1 MSSMK
6 ELLDEME
13 SLTRAAG
20 SQPTPTGIPRVLM
33 IRGEVLSSQL
43 VALYEPMI
51 GVVLQG
57 TKTLKIGDQV
67 LRCQA
72 PSYFVL
78 PVELPVMG
86 MVHQGEAGAPYLSV
100 GLTLDRERVAELLR
114 DLPPDPGLERSPQD
128 FVVCAAGEEFL
139 SALLRLLRL
148 MKSPKDIPALAP
160 AYEREILYRVIQGPQ
175 GWMLRDLA
183 KLGSSLSRIETTA
196 SWIKEHLAEPIS
208 VDFLARQ
215 AGMSNTAYHRHF
227 RAATGMSPIQFQKH
241 LRLHR
246 ARSLL
251 VVGAPTVATVA
262 YEVGY
267 QSASQFNREYAKL
280 FGRSPRQGR
289 APAATGGRARGI
301 LPLVWCPQ
309 NSWGLDLAVLAS
321 SRSTP
326 VLDVLTSTPALLAF
340 PRLCQNDDLQRPER
354 HKHRFARH
362 RKYLSAVFR
371 KNLHGSDPVNPVI
384 LSLSLIPRNF
394 WDTTLGVDDVHGL
407 EERLAQLWCTRDHA
421 VAANQA
427 FLGQEVVRPSSRLLH
442 QKHSGGGVPGVDVQ
456 FAVAV
461 LAARG
466 HISKTQRAGAAAFD
480 PGSQIVQPRR
490 DLVILFKRR
499 PGRPPQLDDALTR
512 VLDVAHTNR
521 LPIQG
526 GSAAPAGRKEFAGH
540 GIKDDSNLGK
550 PLRKKRDGDAEPGD
564 SPGKVGRAVNRIN
577 DPGAATV
584 RSASFLTEKA
594 VFGKS
599 FGQPC
604 GNEFFHLG
612 VGFGQIV
619 LGPLEGE
626 LEVLV
631 AFEKPPSNQASRFL
645 GDRGGHHQAKLHRVV
660 DIHQISS
667 RLRF

>member
-280 FGRSPRQGR
+280 FGRSP
-289 APAATGGRARGI
+289 AR
-301 LPLVWCPQ
+301 
-309 NSWGLDLAVLAS
+309 D
-321 SRSTP
+321 
-326 VLDVLTSTPALLAF
+326 AL
-340 PRLCQNDDLQRPER
+340 QLQRE
-354 HKHRFARH
+354 
-362 RKYLSAVFR
+362 
-371 KNLHGSDPVNPVI
+371 G
-384 LSLSLIPRNF
+384 
-394 WDTTLGVDDVHGL
+394 
-407 EERLAQLWCTRDHA
+407 E
-421 VAANQA
+421 
-427 FLGQEVVRPSSRLLH
+427 
-442 QKHSGGGVPGVDVQ
+442 
-456 FAVAV
+456 
-461 LAARG
+461 
-466 HISKTQRAGAAAFD
+466 
-480 PGSQIVQPRR
+480 
-490 DLVILFKRR
+490 
-499 PGRPPQLDDALTR
+499 
-512 VLDVAHTNR
+512 
-521 LPIQG
+521 
-526 GSAAPAGRKEFAGH
+526 PAGFYR
-540 GIKDDSNLGK
+540 
-550 PLRKKRDGDAEPGD
+550 
-564 SPGKVGRAVNRIN
+564 
-577 DPGAATV
+577 
-584 RSASFLTEKA
+584 
-594 VFGKS
+594 
-599 FGQPC
+599 
-604 GNEFFHLG
+604 
-612 VGFGQIV
+612 
-619 LGPLEGE
+619 
-626 LEVLV
+626 
-631 AFEKPPSNQASRFL
+631 
-645 GDRGGHHQAKLHRVV
+645 
-660 DIHQISS
+660 
-667 RLRF
+667 